1 MKDTPQRS
9 VEEIVEEA
17 KLLLKTPTYGDGH
30 YCQCHPD
37 DPAHTMEC
45 YEHPLIDWLYA
56 IVTTERTAKRDYDWQ
71 AVMDTTVMLHEQD
84 EMNDTAFCKLRDLL
98 HAIALNPTPTT
109 EDTTSI
115 E

>member
-1 MKDTPQRS
+1 MTKPTPLRS
-9 VEEIVEEA
+9 PEEIVEEA

-37 DPAHTMEC
+37 DLAHTMEC
-45 YEHPLIDWLYA
+45 YEHLL